1 MNIIIGANGFLGS
14 YLSYKIKNSIRVI
27 SNKLSPM
34 NYLHSTIQLE
44 DGVILYNNFLKLYMN
59 QTYSNSII
67 YLCTDYKN
75 IQKIISDLIE
85 FENKNNIFILFSSAV
100 YYEGATIYSEE
111 YKCTNSF
118 NSDKYINA
126 VRNNELYFQKL
137 LGTKIILRLGTL
149 YGSSI
154 FLNASRGT
162 HRMIYF
168 PLINNYL
175 ELYDIKIK
183 KSLTSFDDLF
193 TAIELILTKINS
205 NFEVFNISS
214 FDTTIEELGNYIANK
229 FNVPIKYLEM
239 GKRNYS
245 FHLDNTKI
253 KALGW
258 KPEGNINNLIQT
270 ITFNFNLLKE
280 IKYDDTIIYYTKKT
294 CRVCNS
300 NKLFKILDL
309 KNQPPPNRLND
320 KFWKLLSF
328 PLILNGCSDCY
339 HLQLNGVLNPII
351 MYKNYSYLSG
361 TSETMKNYFEYFVN
375 NYIDKNKKNILDIA
389 CNDCA
394 LLDSFKKHN
403 FETYGIDPA
412 ENIVS
417 HIKNHNIYC
426 GFFNNDAIKYF
437 NIKFDVVTAFN
448 VFAHVDNIY
457 DFLSNIYIITNK
469 DSDIYIQT
477 SQCNMIQN
485 NEFDTIYHEHLSFF
499 SLNSMNLA
507 LKKSKFYL
515 HNVNIVDVHGS
526 SYLFHIKQKSFNM
539 NINKNILTRYIYEV
553 ESELYIKHTYNNYSS
568 SIYLWKDNFIKLLKV
583 QTNLVGVGASA
594 KGITIL
600 NFINDDLIA
609 NNININ
615 LIIDQN
621 LIKINKKIDSINID
635 IKDFTFIKNINKEL
649 TFILFAWNFKD
660 ELIKKIKSIR
670 NQNDKF
676 INLFPLEIL

>member
-1 MNIIIGANGFLGS
+1 MSIIIGANGFLGS

-27 SNKLSPM
+27 SNDLQTSYFTK
-34 NYLHSTIQLE
+34 LE
-44 DGVILYNNFLKLYMN
+44 DDKILYNKFLKLYMN
-59 QTYSNSII
+59 QKYNNSII
-67 YLCTDYKN
+67 YLCADYKN
-75 IQKIISDLIE
+75 IQKIILDLTE

-100 YYEGATIYSEE
+100 YYDGINNTIYTEDNKYTSSLNDDE
-111 YKCTNSF
+111 
-118 NSDKYINA
+118 YINF

-149 YGSSI
+149 YGSSLV
-154 FLNASRGT
+154 LNASRGV

-175 ELYDIKIK
+175 ELYDSKIK
-183 KSLTSFDDLF
+183 KSLTSFDDIF
-193 TAIELILTKINS
+193 TSIQLILKKIKS

-214 FDTTIEELGNYIANK
+214 FNTTIEELGNYISNK
-229 FNVPIKYLEM
+229 LSIPIKNLKI
-239 GKRNYS
+239 GKKNYS
-245 FHLDNTKI
+245 FHLDNSKI
-253 KALGW
+253 KDLGW
-258 KPEGNINNLIQT
+258 NPTGNINNLIET
-270 ITFNFNLLKE
+270 ITSNFNLLKE
-280 IKYDDTIIYYTKKT
+280 IKYDNIIIYYTKKR

-361 TSETMKNYFEYFVN
+361 TSETMKKYFEYFVDN
-375 NYIDKNKKNILDIA
+375 FIDKNKRNILDIA

-394 LLDSFKKHN
+394 LLDSFKRYN
-403 FETYGIDPA
+403 FKTYGIDPA

-417 HIKNHNIYC
+417 NIKDHNIYC

-437 NIKFDVVTAFN
+437 NLKFEIVTAFN
-448 VFAHVDNIY
+448 VFAHVDDIY
-457 DFLSNIYIITNK
+457 DFLGNIYKITNK

-507 LKKSKFYL
+507 LNKSNFYL
-515 HNVNIVDVHGS
+515 HNVHIVDVHGS
-526 SYLFHIKQKSFNM
+526 SYLFHIKQKSLNM
-539 NINKNILTRYIYEV
+539 NINENILTRYNYEV
-553 ESELYIKHTYNNYSS
+553 DTKLYMEKTYNIYSNN
-568 SIYLWKDNFIKLLKV
+568 IYLWKNNFINLLKL
-583 QTNLVGVGASA
+583 QTKLIGVGASA

-600 NFINDDLIA
+600 NFIYEDLIK
-609 NNININ
+609 NKINIDI
-615 LIIDQN
+615 IIDQN
-621 LIKINKKIDSINID
+621 PMKINKKIDSINIV
-635 IKDFTFIKNINKEL
+635 IEDFPFITNINSEL

-676 INLFPLEIL
+676 ISLFPLEIN